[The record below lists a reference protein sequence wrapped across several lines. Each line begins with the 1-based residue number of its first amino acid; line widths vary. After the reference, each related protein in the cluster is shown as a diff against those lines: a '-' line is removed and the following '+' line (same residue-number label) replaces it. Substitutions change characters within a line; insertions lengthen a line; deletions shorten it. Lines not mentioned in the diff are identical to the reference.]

1 MEYGIYITKQVFNI
15 YEDGSEK
22 QIDER
27 EGWLSSNGC
36 DMKSARYRLEIEKE
50 SLNDGCYKVKVI
62 NSRTIKG
69 VRVASCNGE
78 QWAPKGMKEVVTYH
92 IEKM

>member
-1 MEYGIYITKQVFNI
+1 MEYGIYITKQVFDI

-22 QIDER
+22 QIDAR
-27 EGWLSSNGC
+27 EGWLSSNGY
-36 DMKSARYRLEIEKE
+36 DMKSAKYRLEVAKE
-50 SLNDGCYKVKVI
+50 SLNDSCYKVKVI

-69 VRVASCNGE
+69 VRVASYNGE
-78 QWAPKGMKEVVTYH
+78 QWAPKGIKEIVKYH